1 MISKKNK
8 LIFLMPP
15 KTASTSLT
23 NTLKK
28 SGISFSLPNQI
39 HTPLSIPLVHLKL
52 DEIIKIYDVHNLSE
66 YKILQVVRDPY
77 QRFIS
82 AYFQLLKILYKVK
95 NIKFKDYNL
104 NQFTKHLYESKKS
117 ENFIDNF
124 FGDTSFIQN
133 KIMKNEGWGGTRL
146 FDTQIS
152 WKNLDCEITYLKLE
166 DISRDVSQI
175 SNFINLPINS
185 FDFLNSTGRKN
196 HLELIDE
203 EMKIIIIELFYDDF
217 KSFQYLIL

>member
-1 MISKKNK
+1 MISKKDK

-28 SGISFSLPNQI
+28 SGISFLFPNQV
-39 HTPLSIPLVHLKL
+39 TSPLSHLKL
-52 DEIIKIYDVHNLSE
+52 DEIIKIYDVHNLAE
-66 YKILQVVRDPY
+66 YKILQIVRDPY

-82 AYFQLLKILYKVK
+82 AYFQLMKIIHNVD
-95 NIKFKDYNL
+95 NIKFKNYEL

-117 ENFIDNF
+117 ENFITNF
-124 FGDTSFIQN
+124 FGNTSFVEN
-133 KIMKNEGWGGTRL
+133 KIKNNEGWGGTRL

-152 WKNLDCEITYLKLE
+152 WKNLDCEITYFKLE
-166 DISRDVSQI
+166 DISRDVSSL
-175 SNFINLPINS
+175 SNLINLPINS
-185 FDFLNSTGRKN
+185 FDFLNSTGKKN
-196 HLELIDE
+196 HLEMIDE
-203 EMKIIIIELFYDDF
+203 EMKRIINELFYDDF

>member
-1 MISKKNK
+1 
-8 LIFLMPP
+8 MPP
-15 KTASTSLT
+15 KTASTSLS
-23 NTLKK
+23 NTLRN
-28 SGISFSLPNQI
+28 SGITFSTPNKT
-39 HTPLSIPLVHLKL
+39 HSPLSTPLAHLKL

-77 QRFIS
+77 QRFVS
-82 AYFQLLKILYKVK
+82 AYFQLMQIIHKVP
-95 NIKFKDYNL
+95 NIKFKDYKL

-117 ENFIDNF
+117 ENFITNF
-124 FGDTSFIQN
+124 FGDTSFVEN
-133 KIMKNEGWGGTRL
+133 KIIKKEGWGGTRL

-166 DISRDVSQI
+166 DVSRDVSPI
-175 SNFINLPINS
+175 SNFINLPIKS
-185 FDFLNSTGRKN
+185 FDFLNSSGKKN

-203 EMKIIIIELFYDDF
+203 EMKRIINELFYDDF

>member
-1 MISKKNK
+1 
-8 LIFLMPP
+8 MPP

-28 SGISFSLPNQI
+28 SGISFSFPNQI
-39 HTPLSIPLVHLKL
+39 TSPLSHLKL
-52 DEIIKIYDVHNLSE
+52 NEIIKIYDVHNLAE
-66 YKILQVVRDPY
+66 YKILQIVRDPY

-82 AYFQLLKILYKVK
+82 AYFQLMKIIHNVD
-95 NIKFKDYNL
+95 NIKFKNYEL

-117 ENFIDNF
+117 ENFIKNF
-124 FGDTSFIQN
+124 FGDTSFVEN
-133 KIMKNEGWGGTRL
+133 KIKNNEGWGGTRL

-152 WKNLDCEITYLKLE
+152 WKNLDCEVTYFKLE
-166 DISRDVSQI
+166 DISRDVSPI

-185 FDFLNSTGRKN
+185 FDFLNSTGKKN
-196 HLELIDE
+196 HSELIDE
-203 EMKIIIIELFYDDF
+203 EMKGIINELFYDDF

>member
-1 MISKKNK
+1 
-8 LIFLMPP
+8 MPP

-28 SGISFSLPNQI
+28 SGISFLIPNQV
-39 HTPLSIPLVHLKL
+39 TSPLSHLKL
-52 DEIIKIYDVHNLSE
+52 DEIIKIYDVHNLAE

-82 AYFQLLKILYKVK
+82 AYFQLMKIIHNVD
-95 NIKFKDYNL
+95 NIKFKNYEL

-117 ENFIDNF
+117 ENFITNF
-124 FGDTSFIQN
+124 FGNTSFVEN
-133 KIMKNEGWGGTRL
+133 KIKNNEGWGGTRL

-152 WKNLDCEITYLKLE
+152 WKNLDCEITYFKLE
-166 DISRDVSQI
+166 DISRDVSSL
-175 SNFINLPINS
+175 SNLINLPINS
-185 FDFLNSTGRKN
+185 FDFLNSTGKKN
-196 HLELIDE
+196 YLEMIDE
-203 EMKIIIIELFYDDF
+203 EMKRIINELFYDDF

>member
-1 MISKKNK
+1 MISKKDK

-28 SGISFSLPNQI
+28 SGISFSFPNQI
-39 HTPLSIPLVHLKL
+39 TSPLSHLKL
-52 DEIIKIYDVHNLSE
+52 NEIIKIYDVHNLSE
-66 YKILQVVRDPY
+66 YKILQIVRDPY

-82 AYFQLLKILYKVK
+82 AYFQLMKIIHNVE
-95 NIKFKDYNL
+95 NIKFKNYEL

-117 ENFIDNF
+117 ENFITNF
-124 FGDTSFIQN
+124 FGDTSFVDN
-133 KIMKNEGWGGTRL
+133 KIKNNEGWGGTRL

-152 WKNLDCEITYLKLE
+152 WKNLDCEVTYFKLE
-166 DISRDVSQI
+166 DISRDVSPI
-175 SNFINLPINS
+175 SNFINLPVNS
-185 FDFLNSTGRKN
+185 FDFLNSTGNKN
-196 HLELIDE
+196 HSELIDE
-203 EMKIIIIELFYDDF
+203 EMKGIINELFYDDF